1 MDKNKQKTEQTRLQ
15 ERSDLGMSQKVGVA
29 GYIALIFAVIF
40 FSGLLSD
47 KENWASAFDYSTL
60 TGNFGTMSK
69 ETATFRGIGGT
80 GAMDGFLFSIT
91 LMPAVILA
99 LGIINV
105 LDKLGALRA
114 AQRLLTPLMRP
125 IMGVPGVGAFVCVTG
140 LQSSDAGA
148 SIIKEARET
157 GMITEKER
165 FILATWLF
173 SASGIMVN
181 YFGSGAALF
190 DALTVPIIV
199 PLLVIIAG
207 KFIGANIVRIVLNI
221 KYKGSDISGE

>member
-1 MDKNKQKTEQTRLQ
+1 M
-15 ERSDLGMSQKVGVA
+15 G
-29 GYIALIFAVIF
+29 
-40 FSGLLSD
+40 
-47 KENWASAFDYSTL
+47 NWASAFDYSTL
-60 TGNFGTMSK
+60 TGNFGTMTS
-69 ETATFRGIGGT
+69 ETATFRGNGGN

-99 LGIINV
+99 LGIINI

-114 AQRLLTPLMRP
+114 AQQLLTPLMRP
-125 IMGVPGVGAFVCVTG
+125 LMGVPGVGAFICVTG

-148 SIIKEARET
+148 MIIKEARET
-157 GMITEKER
+157 GMLTEKER
-165 FILATWLF
+165 FILAMWLF

-221 KYKGSDISGE
+221 KCKGRDISGE